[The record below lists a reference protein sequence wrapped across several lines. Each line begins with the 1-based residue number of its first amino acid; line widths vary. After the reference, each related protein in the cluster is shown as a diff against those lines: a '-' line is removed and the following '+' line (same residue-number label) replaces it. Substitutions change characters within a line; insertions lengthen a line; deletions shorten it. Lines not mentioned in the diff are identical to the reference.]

1 MILKKNKFN
10 SFVVATLCSVMTL
23 SPGVS
28 AIASDM
34 PTGSSVQSG
43 NVEIASINPNH
54 MVIDQ
59 SSHNSV
65 IRWDSFS
72 VHSNGV
78 VDFNM
83 PSSSSSSLNR
93 VLGSTQSNI
102 AGQIN
107 SNGNVMLVNPNGVFL
122 TKSGAVKSNSFTA
135 SSLEI
140 NTSDFLQGRHSFY
153 KNEKSKGVEN
163 HGKVEVLSLIHI

>member
-1 MILKKNKFN
+1 
-10 SFVVATLCSVMTL
+10 MTL

-34 PTGSSVQSG
+34 PTGSSVNIG
-43 NVEIASINPNH
+43 NVEIASINPDH
-54 MVIDQ
+54 MVINQ

-65 IRWDSFS
+65 IHWDSFS
-72 VHSNGV
+72 VHSQGV

-93 VLGSTQSNI
+93 VLGSTPSKI

-140 NTSDFLQGRHSFY
+140 NTSDFLQGNTVFTRMESQ
-153 KNEKSKGVEN
+153 KE
-163 HGKVEVLSLIHI
+163 

>member
-10 SFVVATLCSVMTL
+10 SFMVASLCSVMTL
-23 SPGVS
+23 GPGVS

-34 PTGSSVQSG
+34 PTGSSVHSG
-43 NVEIASINPNH
+43 NVEIASINPDH
-54 MVIDQ
+54 MVINQ

-65 IRWDSFS
+65 IHWDSFS
-72 VHSNGV
+72 VHSKGV

-93 VLGSTQSNI
+93 VLGSTPSNI

-140 NTSDFLQGRHSFY
+140 NTSDFLQGRH
-153 KNEKSKGVEN
+153 
-163 HGKVEVLSLIHI
+163 LSLIHI